1 MKSKK
6 FLIALVPCILFAI
19 AHASA
24 ETYGNSFW
32 YHVAG
37 GNSVSRFESG
47 VDTYSRSDSGHYI
60 LFGSW
65 DTVKFA
71 VKRFSGV
78 DLDAMSNLMEAIDGD
93 LAKFYGKCETLKN
106 VYNILTRPSS
116 SYDAMKAYAA
126 NDGDW
131 WYAVIW
137 IPY

>member
-24 ETYGNSFW
+24 ETYGNTWW

-47 VDTYSRSDSGHYI
+47 VDTYSKYDSGHYV

-78 DLDAMSNLMEAIDGD
+78 DLDVMGNLMDAIDGK
-93 LAKFYGKCETLKN
+93 LGKFYSYCDELKN
-106 VYNILTRPSS
+106 AYDIVTRKAS

-131 WYAVIW
+131 WYAVIL